1 MNEIRR
7 VRAGKPKSSL
17 GGNEMMNFT
26 QAFKTGG
33 YAAMI
38 ALMGAVG
45 SASAESL
52 FDGCP
57 SGPIIQR
64 FIEFGQTG
72 QMPKDLG
79 KWLNTP
85 ADQYVEPWKPF
96 DNVDYV
102 GVCWVSAWLVHTDD
116 GVVLIDTLYGPFQKM
131 IVENIEKTGTDLAD
145 IKYVMMTH
153 GHFDHVGGAA
163 SLKPQL
169 PNAKFVMTQGGWDE
183 AVESSAQ
190 SQGGPRAWNM
200 IAPEITVADGD
211 QITVGGNTFQVIE
224 TPGHTWGTASY
235 MYDVHDGDNTY
246 RAITIGG
253 LGLNAIEG
261 PPQVEAYI
269 ASVDRVRKLV
279 EAQDMPIE
287 VHLTTHGFSAGLD
300 ENRQKHAARKV
311 GEPNVFVDPQ
321 ALLNQVAGLRERAV
335 KRLEIENAKK

>member
-1 MNEIRR
+1 MASLLKTINQTIWATAL
-7 VRAGKPKSSL
+7 VSAG
-17 GGNEMMNFT
+17 
-26 QAFKTGG
+26 
-33 YAAMI
+33 I
-38 ALMGAVG
+38 AGA
-45 SASAESL
+45 ASAESL
-52 FDGCP
+52 FEGCP

-64 FIEFGQTG
+64 FIEFGKTG
-72 QMPKDLG
+72 KMPPDLG

-116 GVVLIDTLYGPFQKM
+116 GVVLIDTLYGPFQKL
-131 IVENIEKTGTDLAD
+131 IVENIQKTGTDLAG

-163 SLKPQL
+163 SLKPLL

-183 AVESSAQ
+183 AVESAAK
-190 SQGGPRAWNM
+190 SQGGPRAWDM
-200 IAPEITVADGD
+200 IEPEITVVDGD
-211 QITVGGNTFQVIE
+211 EITVGNNTFKVIE

-235 MYDVHDGDNTY
+235 MYDVKDGDDTY

-269 ASVDRVRKLV
+269 ESVDRVRHLV
-279 EAQDMPIE
+279 EAKEMPVE
-287 VHLTTHGFSAGLD
+287 VHLTTHGFSANLD
-300 ENRQKHAARKV
+300 ENRQKHAARKD
-311 GEPNVFVDPQ
+311 GDPNVFVDPE
-321 ALLNQVAGLRERAV
+321 ALLNQIAGLRDRAV
-335 KRLEIENAKK
+335 KRLEIESGN